1 MPFRRSSILLG
12 GFFVCLF
19 AVFLAIGISRAT
31 DVEARAPHG
40 HATTTR
46 WSGSRSAFAPGYENQ
61 MMGTVT
67 AIQDTGFVMR
77 SQKNI
82 FSDKASTTSSV
93 TTVQTDEETR
103 IQAQGKNDASVKVG
117 DMVFVRGTFDHET
130 SILRAERIMILPKN
144 NVPAPSF
151 MGKMPGKKP
160 LKSHP
165 IKK

>member
-1 MPFRRSSILLG
+1 MSFRRSSILLG

-46 WSGSRSAFAPGYENQ
+46 WSGSRSAFAPRYENQ
-61 MMGTVT
+61 IMGTVA

-82 FSDKASTTSSV
+82 FSNKASATSSV
-93 TTVQTDEETR
+93 TTVHTDEETR
-103 IQAQGKNDASVKVG
+103 IQAQGKNNTSVKVG
-117 DMVFVRGTFDHET
+117 DMVFVGGAFDHET
-130 SILRAERIMILPKN
+130 SILQADRIMILPKN
-144 NVPAPSF
+144 NVPGPSF
-151 MGKMPGKKP
+151 MGKMPAKKP
-160 LKSHP
+160 SKSHP
-165 IKK
+165 VKK